1 MKIAKMKNSI
11 KPESLGGFF
20 IKPIQAKP
28 TMRNKICKK
37 AAN

>member
-1 MKIAKMKNSI
+1 MKITKMKNSI
-11 KPESLGGFF
+11 KPDSFGGFF

-28 TMRNKICKK
+28 IMRNKICRK